1 MPIRTQILRVDA
13 LEKVTGKA
21 TYAGDFYSDDMLFG
35 VIVRSTRPHAWIT
48 KIDLR
53 EALELE
59 GIVKILTYKD
69 IPGENIYGIIKK
81 DQPLLA
87 VNKVRY
93 IGEPIAIVIGV
104 NEAITRKGAKLV
116 KIEYENIEVI
126 SDPFMAMDSPVWV
139 HENGNLLCCKRV
151 IKGDIERGLAE
162 SDVVVEN
169 EYKTTWLDHAF
180 LETEAGFGYID
191 ENGKIVIIS
200 STQNVHYKR
209 KEVARLLGLPED
221 KIRIVQ
227 ATTGGGFGGK
237 LDMTVEGYV
246 ALSVYHTK
254 KPVLIRLNRE
264 ESFLSNTKRH
274 PLYIRYATGIKK
286 DGSLSA
292 IRVHI
297 VGDTGAYASYGETVA
312 LRAAIH
318 APGPYEVPNVY
329 VESRMY
335 YTNNPICGAM
345 RGFGVPQVAFAH
357 ESQMDIVAKEIGLD
371 PWVIRFKNALKE
383 GSLTST
389 SQRLEKGVGFIET
402 LKAIEPFWRERKYE
416 GENGFGLG
424 CMLYGIGN
432 TGVPNPS
439 RAQIRLTEK
448 GEICLHIGACEI
460 GQGSDTVF
468 VQVMCEVLEVEPK
481 DIVLI
486 RADTDLTED
495 AGSTSASRQTYI
507 SGKAVYEAAIKLR
520 EFLEREGFYRN
531 KSLKDIVLKYK
542 ELGYPVFEGFFD
554 PPVTKLDPDTSQGIP
569 YATYAFATHMTEV
582 EVDTAIGSVRV
593 KRIYAAHDVGK
604 AINVINIKS
613 QIYGGIAMG
622 IGFALMEKFEPE
634 KVKSLDKYYIPT
646 SMDMP
651 EEVQIMLIE
660 NEEPTGPFGAKGVG
674 EPALIPVA
682 PSIINAIADAVGIR
696 VFELPCD
703 IEKLKT
709 ALEKKGGNKCK

>member
-1 MPIRTQILRVDA
+1 MPIRSQILRVDA
-13 LEKVTGKA
+13 LDKVIGKA
-21 TYAGDFYSDDMLFG
+21 LYAGDFYREDMLFG
-35 VIVRSTRPHAWIT
+35 VIVRSTRPHAWI
-48 KIDLR
+48 KRIDLK

-59 GIVKILTYKD
+59 GIVKVLTYKD

-87 VNKVRY
+87 VDKVRY
-93 IGEPIAIVIGV
+93 VGEPIAIVIGV
-104 NEAITRKGAKLV
+104 NEAIARKGAKLV
-116 KIEYENIEVI
+116 KIDYEDIQVI
-126 SDPFMAMDSPVWV
+126 SDPFIAIDSPIWV
-139 HENGNLLCCKRV
+139 HKDGNLLCCKRV

-162 SDVVVEN
+162 SDVVIER

-180 LETEAGFGYID
+180 LETEAGFGYI
-191 ENGKIVIIS
+191 EKNGRIVIIS

-209 KEVARLLGLPED
+209 KEVSRILGLPED
-221 KIRIVQ
+221 KIRIIQ
-227 ATTGGGFGGK
+227 AITGGGFGGK

-254 KPVLIRLNRE
+254 RPVLIRLNRE

-274 PLYIRYATGIKK
+274 PLYIKYTTGIKK

-292 IRVHI
+292 VRVHI
-297 VGDTGAYASYGETVA
+297 IGDTGAYASYGETVA

-318 APGPYEVPNVY
+318 ATGPYEVPNVY

-335 YTNNPICGAM
+335 YTNNPISGAM
-345 RGFGVPQVAFAH
+345 RGFGVPQMAFAH
-357 ESQMDIVAKEIGLD
+357 ESQMDIGAKEIGLD
-371 PWVIRFKNALKE
+371 PLEIRFKNALKE
-383 GSLTST
+383 GALTAT
-389 SQRLEKGVGFIET
+389 SQRLEKSVGFIET
-402 LKAIEPFWRERKYE
+402 LKAIESFWRERIYK
-416 GENGFGLG
+416 GDNGFGLG
-424 CMLYGIGN
+424 CMFYGIGN
-432 TGVPNPS
+432 TGIPNPS
-439 RAQIRLTEK
+439 RAQIRLSEK

-468 VQVMCEVLEVEPK
+468 VQIMCEVLEVEPRH
-481 DIVLI
+481 IVLI

-507 SGKAVYEAAIKLR
+507 SGRAVFEAAIKLR
-520 EFLEREGFYRN
+520 KFLEREGFYKN

-542 ELGYPVFEGFFD
+542 ELGYPIFEGFFD
-554 PPVTKLDPDTSQGIP
+554 PPVTKLDPDTSQGVP
-569 YATYAFATHMTEV
+569 YATYAFATHMAEV
-582 EVDTAIGSVRV
+582 IVDTAIGSVKV

-604 AINVINIKS
+604 AINVTNIKS

-622 IGFALMEKFEPE
+622 IGFALMEKFEPG
-634 KVKSLDKYYIPT
+634 KVESLDKYYIPT

-651 EEVQIMLIE
+651 DEVHIMLIE
-660 NEEPTGPFGAKGVG
+660 DEEPTGPFGAKGVG

-682 PSIINAIADAVGIR
+682 PSIINAIADAIGVR

-703 IEKLKT
+703 IEKLKIT
-709 ALEKKGGNKCK
+709 LEENRRG

>member
-13 LEKVTGKA
+13 LDKITGKA
-21 TYAGDFYSDDMLFG
+21 LYAGDFYRDGMLFG
-35 VIVRSTRPHAWIT
+35 VIVRSTRPHAWIK

-59 GIVKILTYKD
+59 GIIKILTYKD

-87 VNKVRY
+87 VDKVRY
-93 IGEPIAIVIGV
+93 VGEPIVIVIGV
-104 NEAITRKGAKLV
+104 NEAIARKGAKLV
-116 KIEYENIEVI
+116 KIDYEDIEVI
-126 SDPFMAMDSPVWV
+126 SDPFMARNSPVWI
-139 HENGNLLCCKRV
+139 HKDGNLLCCKRV
-151 IKGDIERGLAE
+151 VKGNIEKGLAE
-162 SDVVVEN
+162 SDLVVEK

-209 KEVARLLGLPED
+209 QEVARLLGLPED
-221 KIRIVQ
+221 KIRVIQ

-274 PLYIRYATGIKK
+274 PFYIKYTTGMKK

-292 IRVHI
+292 IRVCI
-297 VGDTGAYASYGETVA
+297 IGDTGAYASYGETVA

-318 APGPYEVPNVY
+318 ATGPYEVPNVY

-335 YTNNPICGAM
+335 YTNNPIAGAM

-357 ESQMDIVAKEIGLD
+357 ESQMDIMAKEIGFD
-371 PWVIRFKNALKE
+371 PLEIRFKNALKE
-383 GSLTST
+383 GSFTST

-402 LKAIEPFWRERKYE
+402 LKAIEPFWRERIYRVN
-416 GENGFGLG
+416 NGFGLG
-424 CMLYGIGN
+424 CMFYGIGN
-432 TGVPNPS
+432 TGIPNPS
-439 RAQIRLTEK
+439 RAQIRLTDNS
-448 GEICLHIGACEI
+448 EICLHIGACEI

-468 VQVMCEVLEVEPK
+468 VQIMCEVLEIEPK
-481 DIVLI
+481 DVVLI

-495 AGSTSASRQTYI
+495 VGSTSASRQTYI
-507 SGKAVYEAAIKLR
+507 SGRAVYEAAIKLR
-520 EFLEREGFYRN
+520 KFLEREGFYKH
-531 KSLKDIVLKYK
+531 KSLKDIVLKYR
-542 ELGYPVFEGFFD
+542 ELGHPVFEGFFD
-554 PPVTKLDPDTSQGIP
+554 PPVTKLDPNTSQGIP
-569 YATYAFATHMTEV
+569 YATYAFATHMAEV
-582 EVDTAIGSVRV
+582 EIDTAIGSVMV

-604 AINVINIKS
+604 AINVINIRS

-622 IGFALMEKFEPE
+622 IGFALMEKFEPG
-634 KVKSLDKYYIPT
+634 KVESLDKYYIPT
-646 SMDMP
+646 SMDMS
-651 EEVQIMLIE
+651 EEVKIMLIE

-703 IEKLKT
+703 IERLKT
-709 ALEKKGGNKCK
+709 ILEKKEEIICK

>member
-1 MPIRTQILRVDA
+1 MPIRSQILRVDA
-13 LEKVTGKA
+13 LDKVIGKA
-21 TYAGDFYSDDMLFG
+21 LYAGDFYREDMLFG
-35 VIVRSTRPHAWIT
+35 VIVRSTRPHAWI
-48 KIDLR
+48 KRIDLK

-59 GIVKILTYKD
+59 GIVKVLTYKD

-87 VNKVRY
+87 VDKVRY
-93 IGEPIAIVIGV
+93 VGEPIAIVIGV
-104 NEAITRKGAKLV
+104 NEAIARKGAKLV
-116 KIEYENIEVI
+116 KIEYEDIQVI
-126 SDPFMAMDSPVWV
+126 SDPFIAIDSPIWV
-139 HENGNLLCCKRV
+139 HKDGNLLCCKRV

-162 SDVVVEN
+162 SDVVIER

-180 LETEAGFGYID
+180 LETETGFGYI
-191 ENGKIVIIS
+191 EKNGRIVIIS

-209 KEVARLLGLPED
+209 KEVSRILGLPED
-221 KIRIVQ
+221 KIRIIQ
-227 ATTGGGFGGK
+227 AITGGGFGGK

-254 KPVLIRLNRE
+254 RPVLIRLNRE

-274 PLYIRYATGIKK
+274 PLYIKYTTGIKK

-292 IRVHI
+292 VRVHI
-297 VGDTGAYASYGETVA
+297 IGDTGAYASYGETVA

-318 APGPYEVPNVY
+318 ATGPYEVPNVY

-335 YTNNPICGAM
+335 YTNNPISGAM
-345 RGFGVPQVAFAH
+345 RGFGVPQMAFAH
-357 ESQMDIVAKEIGLD
+357 ESQMDIGAKEIGLD
-371 PWVIRFKNALKE
+371 PLEIRFKNALKE
-383 GSLTST
+383 GALTAT
-389 SQRLEKGVGFIET
+389 SQRLEKSVGFIET
-402 LKAIEPFWRERKYE
+402 LKAIEYFWRERIYK
-416 GENGFGLG
+416 GDNGFGLG
-424 CMLYGIGN
+424 CMFYGIGN
-432 TGVPNPS
+432 TGIPNPS
-439 RAQIRLTEK
+439 RAQIRLSEK

-468 VQVMCEVLEVEPK
+468 VQIMCEVLEVEPRH
-481 DIVLI
+481 IVLI

-507 SGKAVYEAAIKLR
+507 SGRAVFEAAIKLR
-520 EFLEREGFYRN
+520 KFLEREGFYKN

-542 ELGYPVFEGFFD
+542 ELGYPIFEGFFD
-554 PPVTKLDPDTSQGIP
+554 PPVTKLDPDTSQGVP
-569 YATYAFATHMTEV
+569 YATYAFATHMAEV
-582 EVDTAIGSVRV
+582 IVDTAIGSVKV

-604 AINVINIKS
+604 AINVTNIKS

-622 IGFALMEKFEPE
+622 IGFALMEKFEPG
-634 KVKSLDKYYIPT
+634 KVESLDKYYIPT

-651 EEVQIMLIE
+651 DEVHIMLIE
-660 NEEPTGPFGAKGVG
+660 DEEPTGPFGAKGVG

-682 PSIINAIADAVGIR
+682 PSIINAIADAIGVR

-703 IEKLKT
+703 IEKLKIT
-709 ALEKKGGNKCK
+709 LEENRRG

>member
-1 MPIRTQILRVDA
+1 MPIRSQILRVDA

-21 TYAGDFYSDDMLFG
+21 IYAGDFYRDGMLFG
-35 VIVRSTRPHAWIT
+35 VIVRSTRPHARIK

-59 GIVKILTYKD
+59 GVIKILTHKD
-69 IPGENIYGIIKK
+69 IPGENMYGIIKK
-81 DQPLLA
+81 DQPFLA
-87 VNKVRY
+87 VDKVRY
-93 IGEPIAIVIGV
+93 VGEPIAVVVGV
-104 NEAITRKGAKLV
+104 NEAIARKGAKLV
-116 KIEYENIEVI
+116 KVEYEDIEVI
-126 SDPFMAMDSPVWV
+126 SDPFIAMSSPVWV
-139 HENGNLLCCKRV
+139 HENGNLLCWKRV

-162 SDVVVEN
+162 SDLVVER

-209 KEVARLLGLPED
+209 KEIARLLSLPED
-221 KIRIVQ
+221 KIRIIQ

-274 PLYIRYATGIKK
+274 PLYIRYTTGIKK

-292 IRVHI
+292 VKVHI
-297 VGDTGAYASYGETVA
+297 IGDTGAYASYGETVA
-312 LRAAIH
+312 LRSAIH
-318 APGPYEVPNVY
+318 ATGPYEVPNVY
-329 VESRMY
+329 VESKMY

-357 ESQMDIVAKEIGLD
+357 ESQMDIVAKEMDLD
-371 PWVIRFKNALKE
+371 PWAIRFKNALKE
-383 GSLTST
+383 GALTST
-389 SQRLEKGVGFIET
+389 SQRLEKGVGFIDT
-402 LKAIEPFWRERKYE
+402 LKAIEPLWKERRYKKN
-416 GENGFGLG
+416 NGFGLG
-424 CMLYGIGN
+424 CMFYGIGN
-432 TGVPNPS
+432 TGIPNPS
-439 RAQIRLTEK
+439 RAQIRLTEEGK
-448 GEICLHIGACEI
+448 ICLHIGACEI

-468 VQVMCEVLEVEPK
+468 VQIICEVLEIEPK

-507 SGKAVYEAAIKLR
+507 SGRAVYEAAIKLK

-554 PPVTKLDPDTSQGIP
+554 PPVTKLDPNTSQGVP
-569 YATYAFATHMTEV
+569 YATYSFATHMAEV
-582 EVDTAIGSVRV
+582 EIDTTIGSVEV

-604 AINVINIKS
+604 AINVTNIKS

-622 IGFALMEKFEPE
+622 IGFALMEKFEPGKTE
-634 KVKSLDKYYIPT
+634 SLDRYYIPT

-660 NEEPTGPFGAKGVG
+660 NEEPTGPFGAKGIG

-709 ALEKKGGNKCK
+709 NLEKRRS

>member
-1 MPIRTQILRVDA
+1 MPIRSQILRVDA
-13 LEKVTGKA
+13 LDKVIGKA
-21 TYAGDFYSDDMLFG
+21 LYAGDFYREDMLFG
-35 VIVRSTRPHAWIT
+35 VIVRSTRPHAWI
-48 KIDLR
+48 KRIDLK

-59 GIVKILTYKD
+59 GIVKVLTYKD

-87 VNKVRY
+87 VDKVRY
-93 IGEPIAIVIGV
+93 VGEPIAIVIGV
-104 NEAITRKGAKLV
+104 NEAIARKGAKLV
-116 KIEYENIEVI
+116 KIDYEDIQVI
-126 SDPFMAMDSPVWV
+126 SDPFIAIDSPIWV
-139 HENGNLLCCKRV
+139 HKDGNLLCCKRV

-162 SDVVVEN
+162 SDVVIER

-180 LETEAGFGYID
+180 LETETGFGYI
-191 ENGKIVIIS
+191 EKNGRIVIIS

-209 KEVARLLGLPED
+209 KEVSRILGLPED
-221 KIRIVQ
+221 KIRIIQ
-227 ATTGGGFGGK
+227 AITGGGFGGK

-254 KPVLIRLNRE
+254 RPVLIRLNRE

-274 PLYIRYATGIKK
+274 PLYIKYTTGIKK

-292 IRVHI
+292 VRVHI
-297 VGDTGAYASYGETVA
+297 IGDTGAYASYGETVA

-318 APGPYEVPNVY
+318 ATGPYEVPNVY

-335 YTNNPICGAM
+335 YTNNPISGAM
-345 RGFGVPQVAFAH
+345 RGFGVPQMAFAH
-357 ESQMDIVAKEIGLD
+357 ESQMDIGAKEIGLD
-371 PWVIRFKNALKE
+371 PLEIRFKNALKE
-383 GSLTST
+383 GALTAT
-389 SQRLEKGVGFIET
+389 SQRLEKSVGFIET
-402 LKAIEPFWRERKYE
+402 LKAIEPFWRERIYK
-416 GENGFGLG
+416 GDNGFGLG
-424 CMLYGIGN
+424 CMFYGIGN
-432 TGVPNPS
+432 TGIPNPS
-439 RAQIRLTEK
+439 RAQIKLNEEGK
-448 GEICLHIGACEI
+448 ICLHIGACEI

-468 VQVMCEVLEVEPK
+468 VQIMCEVLEVEPK
-481 DIVLI
+481 HIVLI

-507 SGKAVYEAAIKLR
+507 SGRAVFEAAIKLR
-520 EFLEREGFYRN
+520 KFLEREGFYKN

-554 PPVTKLDPDTSQGIP
+554 PPVTKLDPDTSQGVP
-569 YATYAFATHMTEV
+569 YATYAFATHMAEV
-582 EVDTAIGSVRV
+582 IVDTAIGSVKV

-604 AINVINIKS
+604 AINVTNIKS

-622 IGFALMEKFEPE
+622 IGFALMEKFEPG
-634 KVKSLDKYYIPT
+634 KVESLDKYYIPT

-651 EEVQIMLIE
+651 DEVQIMLIE
-660 NEEPTGPFGAKGVG
+660 DEEPTGPFGAKGVG

-682 PSIINAIADAVGIR
+682 PSIINAIADAIGVR

-703 IEKLKT
+703 IEKLKIT
-709 ALEKKGGNKCK
+709 LEENRRG